1 MESSLS
7 NGIAEKGAETR
18 MKKYIIGFLK
28 YLFFRKISL
37 LALISADSV
46 VDREARINPLVKVLS
61 SKIGKY
67 TYIGSGSWVTCA
79 TVGSYCSISSGVTI
93 GLASHSLSYLSTS
106 PIFTEKY
113 NGTGSSWADCDIVEH
128 KLKHTIVGNDVW
140 IGTNVLIKDGVTIGD
155 GAIVGAGAVVTKDVP
170 PYSIVAGVPAR
181 VIRKRFSDEVIAGL
195 LELKW
200 WNCEDEL
207 LREKIAL
214 FQTEKVGLE
223 MLGPLMGKKRP

>member
-1 MESSLS
+1 
-7 NGIAEKGAETR
+7 
-18 MKKYIIGFLK
+18 MKKYLLGFLK

-37 LALISADSV
+37 LALISVDSI
-46 VDREARINPLVKVLS
+46 VDRKARINPLVKVLS
-61 SKIGKY
+61 SKIGRY

-79 TVGSYCSISSGVTI
+79 TVGNYCSISSGVTI
-93 GLASHSLSYLSTS
+93 GLAGHSLNYLSTS

-113 NGTGSSWADCDIVEH
+113 NGTGSSWIDCDFVEH
-128 KLKHTIVGNDVW
+128 KLKLTTVGNDVW
-140 IGTNVLIKDGVTIGD
+140 IGTNVLIKDGITIGD

-181 VIRKRFSDEVIAGL
+181 VVRKRFSDEVIAGL
-195 LELKW
+195 LDLKW

-214 FQTEKVGLE
+214 FHTEKVELD
-223 MLGPLMGKKRP
+223 MLSQLRCRQRL

>member
-1 MESSLS
+1 
-7 NGIAEKGAETR
+7 
-18 MKKYIIGFLK
+18 MKKYLLGFLK

-37 LALISADSV
+37 LALISVDSI
-46 VDREARINPLVKVLS
+46 VDRKARINPLVKVLS
-61 SKIGKY
+61 SKIGRY

-79 TVGSYCSISSGVTI
+79 TVGNYCSISSGVTI
-93 GLASHSLSYLSTS
+93 GLAGHSLNYLSTS

-113 NGTGSSWADCDIVEH
+113 NGTGSSWIDCDFVEH
-128 KLKHTIVGNDVW
+128 KLKLTTVGNDVW
-140 IGTNVLIKDGVTIGD
+140 IGTNVLIKDGITIGD

-181 VIRKRFSDEVIAGL
+181 VVRMRFSDEVIAGL
-195 LELKW
+195 LDLKW

-214 FQTEKVGLE
+214 FQTEKVELD
-223 MLGPLMGKKRP
+223 MLSQLRCRQRL